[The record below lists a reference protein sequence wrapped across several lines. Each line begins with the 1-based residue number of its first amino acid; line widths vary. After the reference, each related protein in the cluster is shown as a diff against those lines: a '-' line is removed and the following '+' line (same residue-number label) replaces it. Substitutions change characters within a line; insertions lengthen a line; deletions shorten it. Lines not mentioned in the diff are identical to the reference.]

1 MFANTLSMQCFFKVI
16 AVALQEPQMSTAPFA
31 ARVSFCWFCLVCL
44 IPRANCASCSPVDTD
59 LLMTTIRTYWIRERD
74 TELCP
79 LILLA
84 G

>member
-1 MFANTLSMQCFFKVI
+1 MFFQGHWRGFAG
-16 AVALQEPQMSTAPFA
+16 TADEHGT
-31 ARVSFCWFCLVCL
+31 FCSESLFLLVLFSL

-74 TELCP
+74 TELSP